1 MKYLSVL
8 LCVTALCGCASQGSV
23 FSWYHP
29 RGGPY
34 LFNFDHNECQV
45 EVAAEGMNPGADP
58 DGPFFLCMQAR
69 GYSLVTAEVYSAE
82 AELWAELVNND
93 S

>member
-1 MKYLSVL
+1 MSPRYAGAPARAPCSRGI
-8 LCVTALCGCASQGSV
+8 T
-23 FSWYHP
+23 P